1 MPIKIAIADDSPVI
15 RSVVRSFIE
24 SHTDWEVCGEAE
36 DGKAAIAIAESLNPD
51 LIVLDL
57 SMPVKNGLDAAR
69 TISKVCPTSAMVLF
83 TAHASDQLAIEA
95 KRAGIAAVIAKNGN
109 ASLEQLV
116 TILREVSESRRAA

>member
-1 MPIKIAIADDSPVI
+1 MI

-36 DGKAAIAIAESLNPD
+36 DGQAAIAMAERLNPD

-69 TISKVCPTSAMVLF
+69 DISKVCPKSTTVLF
-83 TAHASDQLAIEA
+83 TGHASNQLAVEA
-95 KRAGIAAVIAKNGN
+95 NRAGVAAVIAKDGN
-109 ASLEQLV
+109 SSLEQLV
-116 TILREVSESRRAA
+116 MVLRGISESRRSA